1 MNYSVPEPAPSVG
14 SGIAAFWPVFLVIG
28 IIFVIL
34 VIYHETVGYYVQYGW
49 NSIWDLISKKD
60 DVDISIVSED
70 KQPLVEAKL
79 AKYDENT
86 EKKAEEE
93 RNRIRDDAM
102 QQQSLSGP
110 SSMQSQSQSMS
121 QSSSSEDRSFLPS
134 FGGSKTV
141 YNISENVYT
150 YYDAPAVCKALNG
163 ELATYDQVKQA
174 HDDGAD
180 WCNYGWIKGQQAVF
194 PTQKATW
201 EKLQKGSPD
210 FAKSCGKPGVNGG
223 HFDNPEL
230 RFGVNCYGVR
240 PAKKPADD
248 SAESQVALPPSAEEI
263 EFDKR
268 VQRYRENINTIAI
281 LPFSRSKN

>member
-1 MNYSVPEPAPSVG
+1 MNYSVPEPTPSVG
-14 SGIAAFWPVFLVIG
+14 SGIVAFWPVFLAIG

-34 VIYHETVGYYVQYGW
+34 VIYHETVGYYVKYGW
-49 NSIWDLISKKD
+49 NSIWDLISKKE
-60 DVDISIVSED
+60 DVDISIESED

-79 AKYDENT
+79 SKYDENT

-93 RNRIRDDAM
+93 RNRIRDQVM
-102 QQQSLSGP
+102 QQQSLSP
-110 SSMQSQSQSMS
+110 EQP
-121 QSSSSEDRSFLPS
+121 SSEDRSFQPS

-174 HDDGAD
+174 HENGAD

-201 EKLQKGSPD
+201 ERLQKGSPE

-240 PAKKPADD
+240 PARKPADD

-268 VQRYRENINTIAI
+268 VQRYRENINNIAI
-281 LPFSRSKN
+281 LPFNHSKN